1 MLPKRFM
8 NRQLTRWSGPIAGL
22 LAGAYVG
29 LGNPLASGGPPTW
42 VTVVGGGDRCSCWL
56 PCDGSR
62 PFAADKEA

>member
-8 NRQLTRWSGPIAGL
+8 NRRLTRWSGPIAGL

-29 LGNPLASGGPPTW
+29 LGNPLALGGPPTS
-42 VTVVGGGDRCSCWL
+42 VTVVGGGDRCGCWL